1 MLDLGLEKYEKF
13 SMPEEISGEKIVVRR
28 RVHAHDDE
36 LFALIDRSREH
47 LRRFLF
53 WTDGTRSVE
62 DVRVVTDIFSAN
74 WDALAS
80 FEFVFFDKASGRMV
94 GAGGVHTI
102 SHMNRMAEFGYY
114 LDKDACGRGYATEFV
129 RLLERELFARGI
141 HRCVIECD
149 ADNAASAAVAKRL
162 GYAFE
167 GRLRDAK
174 LAYGVYRDEL
184 VFSKLSTD

>member
-13 SMPEEISGEKIVVRR
+13 ALPEEISGEKIVVRR
-28 RVHAHDDE
+28 RVYAHDDE

-94 GAGGVHTI
+94 GAGGVHTG
-102 SHMNRMAEFGYY
+102 H
-114 LDKDACGRGYATEFV
+114 
-129 RLLERELFARGI
+129 
-141 HRCVIECD
+141 
-149 ADNAASAAVAKRL
+149 AAPPDR
-162 GYAFE
+162 
-167 GRLRDAK
+167 
-174 LAYGVYRDEL
+174 
-184 VFSKLSTD
+184 T